1 MSLQQICSQPMQ
13 ILHLIWSIRSSV
25 SFSMP
30 KSYPLRI
37 SLPLLHHHL
46 IQCHMRCFHCL
57 RNFFIQIDKIMHV
70 FLTISKIR
78 NRGNTKEKKEKR
90 PRKPKKHR
98 QKHTK
103 RPGKGNLRLHLDK
116 VNQWNATM
124 KYFLVTSLHIIWLK
138 SPKKCI

>member
-13 ILHLIWSIRSSV
+13 ILHLIRSVRSSV

-30 KSYPLRI
+30 KSYPLLI
-37 SLPLLHHHL
+37 NLPLLHHRL
-46 IQCHMRCFHCL
+46 IQYQMHCFHRL
-57 RNFFIQIDKIMHV
+57 RNLFIQIDKIMHV
-70 FLTISKIR
+70 FLAISKIR

-90 PRKPKKHR
+90 PRKPKKYR

-116 VNQWNATM
+116 VNQ
-124 KYFLVTSLHIIWLK
+124 
-138 SPKKCI
+138 